1 MIKAVLLDIDNTLL
15 SFDGYVKEA
24 LQSGFAHFGLPAY
37 EPYMF
42 DIFELENS
50 KLWRLLEMGKLDF
63 ETLKKIRFVNVFKA
77 LGFECDG
84 PAFEEYFRA
93 SLYDSA
99 ILMPHV
105 EETLEFLKEEGYVLA
120 VASNGPYEQQVHRL
134 QIAKIQ
140 NCFSQYFISE
150 KIGYSKP
157 SKEFFDYCLQ
167 HLEGISADQ
176 CLMVGDSLSSD
187 ICGGA
192 NAGMVTC
199 FVGEAHTIEADYC
212 ISDLSKLKEV
222 LKKING

>member
-37 EPYMF
+37 EPHMF

-50 KLWRLLEMGKLDF
+50 KLWRQLEQGKLDF
-63 ETLKKIRFVNVFKA
+63 ETLKKIRFNNVFQA

-105 EETLEFLKEEGYVLA
+105 KEILEFLKEEGYV
-120 VASNGPYEQQVHRL
+120 P
-134 QIAKIQ
+134 
-140 NCFSQYFISE
+140 
-150 KIGYSKP
+150 
-157 SKEFFDYCLQ
+157 
-167 HLEGISADQ
+167 
-176 CLMVGDSLSSD
+176 MSLR
-187 ICGGA
+187 
-192 NAGMVTC
+192 
-199 FVGEAHTIEADYC
+199 
-212 ISDLSKLKEV
+212 
-222 LKKING
+222 